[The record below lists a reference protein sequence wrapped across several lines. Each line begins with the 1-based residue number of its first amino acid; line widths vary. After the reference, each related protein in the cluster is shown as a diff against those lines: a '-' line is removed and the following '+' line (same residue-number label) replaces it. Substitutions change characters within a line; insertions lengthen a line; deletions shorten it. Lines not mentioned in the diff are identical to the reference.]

1 MSIDLTALFT
11 NRIVVDDQAKGP
23 YDTPSRAVW
32 NAKEAFRHGHQS
44 IIVQKKVGSDW
55 VTNEEATKSFQ
66 EQCAK
71 LKPSDMYQQK
81 VRSGNSKPS
90 SLKTSLSELA
100 RTASFLARSDGDIS
114 EDGLQLLEQA
124 IAAVRKQLPAK
135 TKK

>member
-32 NAKEAFRHGHQS
+32 NAKEAFKHGHQS
-44 IIVQKKVGSDW
+44 IIIEKKVNGSW
-55 VTNEEATKSFQ
+55 VTNEEATKSYN
-66 EQCAK
+66 EQIAK
-71 LKPSDMYQQK
+71 LGPDDMYQQK

-100 RTASFLARSDGDIS
+100 RTASFLARSDDVS
-114 EDGLQLLEQA
+114 EDGLLLLEQA
-124 IAAVRKQLPAK
+124 IVAVKKNIPARA
-135 TKK
+135 KK